1 MVIISSEYI
10 IETTDLVKH
19 YNKGQVHAVNGL
31 NLKIKYGEIYAFIGA
46 NGTGKTTALNIISG
60 TLFPTSGKVTVDGY
74 EMPKDRHIIS
84 TIMGIAPQEYSIYLD
99 LTVEENIKF
108 FANLHLLDKE
118 TYTSRMNDMIKVLKL
133 EDKRDTL
140 GKNLSGGMKR
150 RVSIACS
157 LIHNPK
163 IVLFDEATVGV
174 DPVLRQWFWNYFR
187 RLRDEGTTILITSH
201 VMDEAEKADRIG
213 LLRSGVL
220 IDEGTPDQLK
230 EKYNVKTIEE
240 VFLHLSEGVIDDEQ

>member
-1 MVIISSEYI
+1 MINLSEYI
-10 IETTDLVKH
+10 IETKNLVKH
-19 YNKGQVHAVNGL
+19 YNKGEVHAVNGL
-31 NLKIKYGEIYAFIGA
+31 DLKIKYGEIYAFIGA
-46 NGTGKTTALNIISG
+46 NGTGKTTALNIIAG
-60 TLFPTSGKVTVDGY
+60 TLFQTSGTVTVDGY
-74 EMPKDRHIIS
+74 EMPKDRHRLS

-108 FANLHLLDKE
+108 FADLHLLKKE
-118 TYTSRMNDMIKVLKL
+118 VFESRMNDLLQVLKL
-133 EDKRDTL
+133 DEKRDVL

-157 LIHNPK
+157 LIHHPK

-174 DPVLRQWFWNYFR
+174 DPVLRQWFWDYFR
-187 RLRDEGTTILITSH
+187 RLRDDGTTILITSH

-213 LLRSGVL
+213 LLRGGVL